1 MSRPAALDPRLLGF
15 AALFAAALAIG
26 LYAAY
31 AGTPSVT
38 WREIDA
44 HYAEMGGPDESG
56 TPYEPRFCAALANS
70 LRLNANAYA
79 RHPTIATGRASRI
92 PLAEEFERHCQPR

>member
-1 MSRPAALDPRLLGF
+1 MSPPPALDLRLLGF
-15 AALFAAALAIG
+15 AALFAAALVIG
-26 LYAAY
+26 VYAAY

-44 HYAEMGGPDESG
+44 HYAAVGGPDESDAQ
-56 TPYEPRFCAALANS
+56 YEPRFCSALANS

-79 RHPTIATGRASRI
+79 RHPTIATGRDSRI
-92 PLAEEFERHCQPR
+92 PLSEEFERHCQLR